1 MDQIARHIESL
12 IFVADQ
18 PLSAREISTVLNDAH
33 GSPIAK
39 QDLDDALEAIKQRYA
54 KDDYS
59 YELVHINGGYQLMT
73 KPAYHHTVGTYLK
86 QLNRKKLSKSALET
100 LSIIAYRQP
109 IIKSEIEAVRGVN
122 CDYAVQKLLDKELV
136 EILGRSDGPGRP
148 LLYGTS
154 PKFMDYFGLSTIAD
168 LPKLKDIAPPE
179 DSIGEVPDLSPSDQE
194 E

>member
-12 IFVADQ
+12 IFVAEQ
-18 PLSAREISTVLNDAH
+18 PLSAKEISSVLKDAH
-33 GSPIAK
+33 NSPVAK
-39 QDLDDALEAIKQRYA
+39 QDLDDALDLIKQRYA
-54 KDDYS
+54 QDDYS
-59 YELVHINGGYQLMT
+59 YELVHINGGYQFMT

-86 QLNRKKLSKSALET
+86 QVNRKKLSKSALET

-109 IIKSEIEAVRGVN
+109 IIKSEIESVRGVN

-154 PKFMDYFGLSTIAD
+154 AKFMDYFGLSTIAD

-179 DSIGEVPDLSPSDQE
+179 DSIGEVSDLSPSDQE

>member
-1 MDQIARHIESL
+1 M
-12 IFVADQ
+12 
-18 PLSAREISTVLNDAH
+18 LNDAH
-33 GSPIAK
+33 GSPVAK
-39 QDLDDALEAIKQRYA
+39 QDLSDALDMIKQRYEEET
-54 KDDYS
+54 YS
-59 YELVHINGGYQLMT
+59 YELVHINGGYQFMT

-136 EILGRSDGPGRP
+136 EILGRSEGPGRP

-154 PKFMDYFGLSTIAD
+154 GKFMDYFGLSTIAD

-179 DSIGEVPDLSPSDQE
+179 DSIGEVSDFSPSDQE